1 MKIITAYLRII
12 PIKTSLN
19 YFKYIYCIFL
29 IFYLFSDKPKKSIYN
44 KNLFIKKNASP
55 GNRTQTSRMG
65 HLISTIKLKMRS
77 CNFAKL
83 SI

>member
-29 IFYLFSDKPKKSIYN
+29 IFYLFSDRPKKSIYN
-44 KNLFIKKNASP
+44 KNLFIKKKCISWESNPDSKV
-55 GNRTQTSRMG
+55 GN
-65 HLISTIKLKMRS
+65 LDVLPL
-77 CNFAKL
+77 N
-83 SI
+83 